1 MFCQYKQVQAFIPE
15 SFHKIKVVHE
25 TTEGRVEFNW
35 KRYIFTISACVEI
48 IQSFSPAELGCSTTP
63 CASFSTR
70 CV

>member
-35 KRYIFTISACVEI
+35 KRYIFTISACVWRLFKVSPL
-48 IQSFSPAELGCSTTP
+48 QS
-63 CASFSTR
+63 
-70 CV
+70 